1 MSFAAGDRV
10 AWDHGYATDHADG
23 SVVRAEA
30 VAAKA
35 PQALFGTVQDP
46 APSNPEGTYY
56 HVLLD
61 GAQEPKELTSDELVK
76 VSGDPPA
83 PEAAPEAPA
92 EPAPDPAPEAPAA

>member
-35 PQALFGTVQDP
+35 PQALFGTVQEP
-46 APSNPEGTYY
+46 APANAEGSYWN
-56 HVLLD
+56 VLLD
-61 GAQEPKELTSDELVK
+61 GAQEPKVLTSDELVK
-76 VSGDPPA
+76 VDGDPPA
-83 PEAAPEAPA
+83 
-92 EPAPDPAPEAPAA
+92 EAPAA